1 MCGVDPI
8 DSRVDGSGMRL
19 MFESSAR
26 AISQADTQQ
35 LSKRSADVR
44 NRLERAESEHT
55 SEIDAAKAENVTALR
70 RAREGYV
77 RGHATVDMS
86 KRFSARRALGGNEES

>member
-19 MFESSAR
+19 MFESSAP
-26 AISQADTQQ
+26 ALSQADTQQ

-44 NRLERAESEHT
+44 DRLERAESEHT

-77 RGHATVDMS
+77 RGHATVEHVETLF
-86 KRFSARRALGGNEES
+86 REARAGGK